1 MKMYSYVITRD
12 FGFAPNP
19 FGGCCTLAT
28 CKPSIRKIA
37 QVGDWVIATGPKT
50 SYNKPGYLFYAME
63 VEEKLTYNQYWSNER
78 FQFKKPLFNGS
89 LKQCF
94 GDNIYYLKEDK
105 TWHQQN
111 SHHSHEDGVINKANL
126 RTDTSS
132 QNVLIS
138 NKFYYWGKSNVELPT
153 DLKNDACNNVKVPP
167 YKEVPLDI
175 AKRLISWLEKTFEMG
190 LMDDPMEFDNGFK
203 RFKG

>member
-12 FGFAPNP
+12 YGFAPNP
-19 FGGCCTLAT
+19 FGGLCTLAT

-37 QVGDWVIATGPKT
+37 QVNDWVIATGPIT

-63 VEEKLTYNQYWSNER
+63 VEEKLTYNQYWSDDR

-94 GDNIYYLKEDK
+94 GDNIYYLMEDNA
-105 TWHQQN
+105 WHQQN
-111 SHHSHEDGVINKANL
+111 SHHSHENGVVNIANL
-126 RTDTSS
+126 KTDTSS
-132 QNVLIS
+132 QSVLIS
-138 NKFYYWGKSNVELPT
+138 SKFYYWGRSNVELPE
-153 DLKNDACNNVKVPP
+153 DFKKGICNNVKVPT
-167 YKEVPLDI
+167 YKVVDADI
-175 AKRLISWLEKTFEMG
+175 AKRLIIWIEENYEKGIMN
-190 LMDDPMEFDNGFK
+190 DPMEFENGFK